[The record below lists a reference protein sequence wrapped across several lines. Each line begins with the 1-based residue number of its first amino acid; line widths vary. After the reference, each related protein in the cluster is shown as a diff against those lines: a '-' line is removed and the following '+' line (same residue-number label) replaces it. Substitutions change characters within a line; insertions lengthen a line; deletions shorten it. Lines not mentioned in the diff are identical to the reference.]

1 MDHFHGHASVSA
13 QETVRI
19 MRRLKFDNATM
30 DQVKRIVLYHD
41 ARPQP
46 DERQIRRLLHRAGED
61 IFPGLFQV
69 MGADILA
76 QSEYR
81 KIEKLVNLE
90 RVHQVY
96 DEILKRKDCISLKN
110 LQVTG
115 KDLIAAGMEPGKKI
129 GEILNQMLEDV
140 LEIPEH
146 NEREY
151 LLKTYG
157 NSAEN

>member
-1 MDHFHGHASVSA
+1 MKGY
-13 QETVRI
+13 R
-19 MRRLKFDNATM
+19 
-30 DQVKRIVLYHD
+30 KRI
-41 ARPQP
+41 A
-46 DERQIRRLLHRAGED
+46 
-61 IFPGLFQV
+61 
-69 MGADILA
+69 
-76 QSEYR
+76 
-81 KIEKLVNLE
+81 
-90 RVHQVY
+90 

-140 LEIPEH
+140 LETPEH

-151 LLKTYG
+151 LLKNYG